1 MCVLNVAFSGV
12 LDEWMM
18 SCLQISALTTVSVRL
33 LRHRNR
39 AVSTI
44 FSVFFFFFPFQTLD
58 ERGNVCFHGM
68 KAFRHPRWVY
78 HQHRNNHVYG
88 FNVERLKISNHAQ
101 ACRNSNFLFILRA
114 HFCFTVLLFQE
125 GPNCEQTDGA
135 APSNLCH
142 PAVPIIKRC
151 LFLQI
156 YTSS

>member
-1 MCVLNVAFSGV
+1 MLHSLVCWMSGWCHV
-12 LDEWMM
+12 FRSLLWPPSVSACWGIETGLF
-18 SCLQISALTTVSVRL
+18 LQSSP
-33 LRHRNR
+33 
-39 AVSTI
+39 
-44 FSVFFFFFPFQTLD
+44 FFFFFFPFQTLD